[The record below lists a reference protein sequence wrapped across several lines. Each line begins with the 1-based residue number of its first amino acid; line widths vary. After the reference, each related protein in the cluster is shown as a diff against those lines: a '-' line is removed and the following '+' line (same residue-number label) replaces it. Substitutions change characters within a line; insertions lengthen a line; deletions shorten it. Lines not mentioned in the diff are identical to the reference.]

1 MTNQKNTSILI
12 ILINMNHL
20 KLIAIFVFTICSI
33 SINAEVINDNE
44 IARLLVELDEVID
57 EGDKYQH
64 IRALQADS
72 LVKLAARRKG
82 SERINL
88 YKEAYAI
95 HSRLQCDS
103 AVNTLRR
110 LSSVPEAD
118 SDDNLRLYLAISNGE
133 IMGIM
138 GLYNDA

>member
-20 KLIAIFVFTICSI
+20 KLIAIFVFTIFSI

-72 LVKLAARRKG
+72 LAKLAARCKG
-82 SERINL
+82 TERSNL
-88 YKEAYAI
+88 YK
-95 HSRLQCDS
+95 
-103 AVNTLRR
+103 
-110 LSSVPEAD
+110 
-118 SDDNLRLYLAISNGE
+118 
-133 IMGIM
+133 
-138 GLYNDA
+138 